1 MWPAGITAMILIAF
15 WQIRHN
21 MEDGWF
27 NLALYEF
34 CIMNVLF
41 FLVWIRMRQCVYFIS
56 LFMILIHF
64 SPLSFI

>member
-1 MWPAGITAMILIAF
+1 MWPAGICAMILVAV

-34 CIMNVLF
+34 CIMNLLF
-41 FLVWIRMRQCVYFIS
+41 FLAWIRM
-56 LFMILIHF
+56 
-64 SPLSFI
+64 